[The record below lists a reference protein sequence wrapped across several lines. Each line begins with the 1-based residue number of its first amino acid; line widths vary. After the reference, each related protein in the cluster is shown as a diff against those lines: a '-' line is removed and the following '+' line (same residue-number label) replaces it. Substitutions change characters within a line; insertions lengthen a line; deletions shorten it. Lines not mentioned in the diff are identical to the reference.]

1 LTFSVRYKL
10 LISTGVSLA
19 LMVVVVVLAFSQ
31 MRVMDQRKTL
41 MQRTF
46 VLRARMQAVVFDLI
60 SESSFARAF
69 VATGDPKTLE
79 SYLTYRKVIV
89 DDVNE
94 IERHAGDVRGLRDI
108 FDDTVTTVA
117 SYNSLYDEQIDD
129 QKSGL
134 HADALRIVEKTSLA
148 QLQRDTDRATV
159 LLDQRVDEAISAF
172 DAAHRTGVYSVLGI
186 GLFSIIAA
194 SLVGIAIGSR
204 LVRRLAAVTA
214 GIRSIV
220 RDDFGALEGA
230 YDRLESG
237 DLTAVVHVDSPA
249 IVDPSHD
256 EIADLAESYNALA
269 AGLRRSAEK
278 FSLTTNRLNSLMRGV
293 AGTAGALERAS
304 AEMTT
309 ATGEST
315 IAVNEISRAVQS
327 VSDGARQQHEG
338 IASARIATEELA
350 RTTGMIA
357 RGSTEQALAVNA
369 ARDAVA
375 ELDGQIVALAQLGE
389 NLNAAARAASDESVA
404 GSAAV
409 SQTSEAL
416 ARLRVES
423 GSTAKIMNELESRT
437 AAVSEIV
444 ATIDEIADQTNLL
457 ALNAAIEAA
466 RAGEQGR
473 GFAVVAD
480 EVRKLAERA
489 TGATREIGS
498 ILTNIR
504 RDAIRASQAM
514 RGAESTVE
522 DGLQLARRATTALEA
537 IGAAIDRTS
546 GIAHDVSA
554 GTVKMRDASA
564 QLAENMGSVSSV
576 VEENAAAAGQMEAT
590 TSSVSQAIDPVART
604 AEAQSELAGQVSGAA
619 HQLAAQVSV
628 IADSAHR
635 LDGQAQALAGS
646 LAHFVFDFD
655 DDHHRALV
663 DGAHDTERLA
673 IA

>member
-1 LTFSVRYKL
+1 
-10 LISTGVSLA
+10 
-19 LMVVVVVLAFSQ
+19 
-31 MRVMDQRKTL
+31 
-41 MQRTF
+41 
-46 VLRARMQAVVFDLI
+46 
-60 SESSFARAF
+60 
-69 VATGDPKTLE
+69 
-79 SYLTYRKVIV
+79 
-89 DDVNE
+89 
-94 IERHAGDVRGLRDI
+94 
-108 FDDTVTTVA
+108 
-117 SYNSLYDEQIDD
+117 
-129 QKSGL
+129 
-134 HADALRIVEKTSLA
+134 
-148 QLQRDTDRATV
+148 
-159 LLDQRVDEAISAF
+159 
-172 DAAHRTGVYSVLGI
+172 
-186 GLFSIIAA
+186 
-194 SLVGIAIGSR
+194 
-204 LVRRLAAVTA
+204 
-214 GIRSIV
+214 
-220 RDDFGALEGA
+220 
-230 YDRLESG
+230 
-237 DLTAVVHVDSPA
+237 
-249 IVDPSHD
+249 
-256 EIADLAESYNALA
+256 
-269 AGLRRSAEK
+269 
-278 FSLTTNRLNSLMRGV
+278 
-293 AGTAGALERAS
+293 
-304 AEMTT
+304 
-309 ATGEST
+309 
-315 IAVNEISRAVQS
+315 
-327 VSDGARQQHEG
+327 
-338 IASARIATEELA
+338 
-350 RTTGMIA
+350 
-357 RGSTEQALAVNA
+357 
-369 ARDAVA
+369 
-375 ELDGQIVALAQLGE
+375 
-389 NLNAAARAASDESVA
+389 
-404 GSAAV
+404 V

-504 RDAIRASQAM
+504 RDAIRASQSM

-546 GIAHDVSA
+546 GIANDVSA
-554 GTVKMRDASA
+554 GTAKMRDASA
-564 QLAENMGSVSSV
+564 QLAENMGSVSAV

-619 HQLAAQVSV
+619 HQLAAQVTV

-655 DDHHRALV
+655 DDHHHALL
-663 DGAHDTERLA
+663 DGTNDTERLA